1 MTEDFTKLKE
11 LTYEIEIGKAMNSK
25 IFTVRPEMRVGDLR
39 EIFKINKIS
48 GTPVLNEKNELVGI
62 ISIEDFIKYLAAGE
76 VDALI
81 QDKMTKNVVTLFPD
95 EPLIHAVNKFD
106 RYGFGRLPVIERG
119 GMRIVGMISKGDI
132 IRALLK
138 ALEIDYH
145 EEEIHRYRASHIFE
159 DITADRV
166 SLIIE
171 NQVEGQDFKR
181 GGEAASSIKKSL
193 LRLGVHPET
202 VRRAA
207 IAAYEAEM
215 NIVIYT
221 KGGYISAHIEP
232 DAVKIKAI
240 DKGPGIPDIEQ
251 AMKPGYSTASS
262 EIRELGFGAGM
273 GLPNIKK
280 CADEMKIDSA
290 VGRGTFLEILIYMK
304 QRNKKEKN
312 EAE

>member
-11 LTYEIEIGKAMNSK
+11 LTYEIDIGKAMNSR
-25 IFTVRPEMRVGDLR
+25 IYTVRPEMRVKDLR

-48 GTPVLNEKNELVGI
+48 GTPVLNGNNELIGI
-62 ISIEDFIKYLAAGE
+62 ISIEDFIKCLAAGE
-76 VDALI
+76 TDVFI
-81 QDKMTKNVVTLFPD
+81 KDKMTTDVVTLFPD

-106 RYGFGRLPVIERG
+106 KHGYGRLPVIERDS
-119 GMRIVGMISKGDI
+119 RHIVGMISKGDI
-132 IRALLK
+132 LRALLK
-138 ALEIDYH
+138 ALEIEYR
-145 EEEIHRYRASHIFE
+145 EEEIQRYRASHIFE

-171 NQVEGQDFKR
+171 NQVEGQNFKR

-193 LRLGVHPET
+193 LRLGIHPDT

-221 KGGYISAHIEP
+221 KGGYISAHIEK
-232 DAVKIKAI
+232 DIIRIKAI
-240 DKGPGIPDIEQ
+240 DKGPGIPDIER
-251 AMKPGYSTASS
+251 AMKPGYSTASA
-262 EIRELGFGAGM
+262 EIMELGFGAGM

-290 VGRGTFLEILIYMK
+290 AGSGTFLEIVIHLK
-304 QRNKKEKN
+304 KGDKEKKH
-312 EAE
+312 ETA